1 MFSKGVKYSLGEHS
15 GIVDQS
21 VTVVK
26 ILFTQSLLPNGSVLI
41 DDGILV
47 AGIFSS
53 CAGIHDLP
61 FPVHIGIIDRPH
73 VVISVNAAVLMTGGI
88 PVNVDS
94 SF

>member
-1 MFSKGVKYSLGEHS
+1 MFSKGVECLLGEHS

-21 VTVVK
+21 VTVIK
-26 ILFTQSLLPNGSVLI
+26 ILFTQTLLSNGSVLI
-41 DDGILV
+41 DDGILI

-53 CAGIHDLP
+53 CAGIHNLP

-73 VVISVNAAVLMTGGI
+73 VVIPVNAAILMTGGI
-88 PVNVDS
+88 SVNVDS

>member
-1 MFSKGVKYSLGEHS
+1 MFSKGVECLLGEHS

-21 VTVVK
+21 VTVIK
-26 ILFTQSLLPNGSVLI
+26 ILFTQTLLSNGSVLI
-41 DDGILV
+41 DDGILI
-47 AGIFSS
+47 AGIFPS

-61 FPVHIGIIDRPH
+61 FPIHIGIIDRPH
-73 VVISVNAAVLMTGGI
+73 VVISVNAAILMTGGI